1 MPPRHVALTQRVED
15 LADRGERRDALDQQW
30 AVRIEAAGFEPVP
43 IPNRL
48 RDPVAYLDMLDPA
61 LLVLTGGNDLA
72 HLPEPSVPAPER
84 DRTEAALLD
93 AATARSTPVL
103 GVCRGLQLMVEH
115 TGGKLNR
122 VDGHVR
128 APHPITV
135 VDPTWPL
142 RDGRVVNSFHE
153 WGVTRDALGDAL
165 APLALAPDGTV
176 EAVHRPGL
184 PQVAVMWHPERE
196 PLDADDLDLLRAL
209 AEQEHH
215 AGNRS
220 RRG

>member
-1 MPPRHVALTQRVED
+1 MPTRYVALTQRVED
-15 LADRGERRDALDQQW
+15 LPDRGERRDALDQQW
-30 AVRIEAAGFEPVP
+30 ASRIEAAGFDPVP
-43 IPNRL
+43 IPNLL
-48 RDPVAYLDMLDPA
+48 RDPVAYFGALDPS

-72 HLPEPSVPAPER
+72 HLPDPSVPAPER
-84 DRTEAALLD
+84 DQTEIALLEAA
-93 AATARSTPVL
+93 TERGIPVL

-115 TGGKLNR
+115 LGGKLSR
-122 VDGHVR
+122 VGGHVR
-128 APHPITV
+128 TPHPITV

-153 WGVTRDALGDAL
+153 WAVTPDALGSTL

-184 PQVAVMWHPERE
+184 AQVAVMWHPERE
-196 PLDADDLDLLRAL
+196 PIDADDLDLLRAL
-209 AEQEHH
+209 VDEEQH